1 MEITISKENV
11 IELLTNYYKETEDFN
26 GIIRIKTK
34 KELTGHNLSE
44 SEVAKTKIERKE
56 EINLLGVTVPVVS
69 IISEEEVL
77 GIFQNLLSAKGYTV
91 NSIKL
96 DQGISN
102 EYHYNGDYKVAYCNG
117 LKLEVT
123 KQVKEYRK

>member
-77 GIFQNLLSAKGYTV
+77 GIFKIY
-91 NSIKL
+91 
-96 DQGISN
+96 
-102 EYHYNGDYKVAYCNG
+102 
-117 LKLEVT
+117 
-123 KQVKEYRK
+123 YRQKDIQ